1 MREGGMWLRLNLN
14 GNSNVRIIMSEAI
27 SDTTRSQQSTAK
39 REGGPRSASL
49 QADLRLSDISVDEVV
64 ELIRFEMP
72 DDQVEPLLERGVLP
86 GCRLCPVRR
95 SPSGD
100 PIVEVDGVM
109 LALRRETAG
118 CICVRRF
125 TMNAD

>member
-1 MREGGMWLRLNLN
+1 MREGDVGLRLNLN
-14 GNSNVRIIMSEAI
+14 STSNVRITMSEVI
-27 SDTTRSQQSTAK
+27 SDTMPSPDPSAADHTAS
-39 REGGPRSASL
+39 PV
-49 QADLRLSDISVDEVV
+49 QADLRLSDVSVDEVV

-72 DDQVEPLLERGVLP
+72 DDEVEPLLERGVLP

-118 CICVRRF
+118 CICVKRF
-125 TMNAD
+125 DMDAD

>member
-1 MREGGMWLRLNLN
+1 MRECRISLRFTLNDDPNTPVPMTDPATEAVPTRRAPRGGVHPQPSVER
-14 GNSNVRIIMSEAI
+14 
-27 SDTTRSQQSTAK
+27 T
-39 REGGPRSASL
+39 
-49 QADLRLSDISVDEVV
+49 DLRLTDISLDEVV
-64 ELIRFEMP
+64 ELVRFEMP
-72 DDQVEPLLERGVLP
+72 DDQIEPLLERGVLP

-118 CICVRRF
+118 CICVKRF
-125 TMNAD
+125 AAAAD

>member
-1 MREGGMWLRLNLN
+1 MWLRLNLN
-14 GNSNVRIIMSEAI
+14 SNSNVRIIMSEAI
-27 SDTTRSQQSTAK
+27 SDITRSQQAITTRNVRS
-39 REGGPRSASL
+39 GPASL
-49 QADLRLSDISVDEVV
+49 GADLRLSDVPVDEVV

-118 CICVRRF
+118 CICVKRF
-125 TMNAD
+125 AMDAD

>member
-1 MREGGMWLRLNLN
+1 MWLRLNLN
-14 GNSNVRIIMSEAI
+14 SNSNVRIIMSEAI
-27 SDTTRSQQSTAK
+27 PDITPSQQASATRNAGA
-39 REGGPRSASL
+39 ESASL
-49 QADLRLSDISVDEVV
+49 QADLRLSDVSVDEVV

-125 TMNAD
+125 AMDAD

>member
-1 MREGGMWLRLNLN
+1 MWLRLNLN
-14 GNSNVRIIMSEAI
+14 SNSNARIIMSEAI
-27 SDTTRSQQSTAK
+27 PDTTRSEQETLS
-39 REGGPRSASL
+39 RNVGSGSASL
-49 QADLRLSDISVDEVV
+49 QADLRLSDVSVDEVV

-125 TMNAD
+125 AMDAD

>member
-1 MREGGMWLRLNLN
+1 MIDPATDPPA
-14 GNSNVRIIMSEAI
+14 S
-27 SDTTRSQQSTAK
+27 
-39 REGGPRSASL
+39 PRSSATGEPVAGAPTV
-49 QADLRLSDISVDEVV
+49 QVDLRLTDVPVDEVV
-64 ELIRFEMP
+64 ELIRFEMS
-72 DDQVEPLLERGVLP
+72 DDQIEPLLERGVLP

-118 CICVRRF
+118 CICVKRF
-125 TMNAD
+125 TTDVD